1 MINWSAGFPP
11 GRWAGAV
18 CLAVWVVLAG
28 SRPFGLSGG
37 CLFATGLLSGFVG
50 LSGRLAELKGFCKEV
65 DF

>member
-1 MINWSAGFPP
+1 MNCSLLLN
-11 GRWAGAV
+11 AGAV
-18 CLAVWVVLAG
+18 CLAVRVVLVG

-37 CLFATGLLSGFVG
+37 CLFATGLSSGFVG